1 MLMDAQEAVAAFI
14 RENNLGTPPDYRMI
28 DLVSEVGEVA
38 KDATEPTDYGTAP
51 DEIEISVDELGDVL
65 LRTPR
70 HL

>member
-1 MLMDAQEAVAAFI
+1 MLVDVQEAVAAFI

-28 DLVSEVGEVA
+28 DQVSGVGEVA
-38 KDATEPTDYGTAP
+38 KDTTEPTDYGAAS

-70 HL
+70 PL